1 MNRRT
6 LIAAVLAGGLTLAAA
21 AVGVAY
27 FVVFA
32 GSSPQKLA
40 LSSPTPTASGTP
52 TASASAGIGAGNW
65 TVASGSV
72 AGYRVREQ
80 LASLSAPSDA
90 VGRTSSISGSVTITE
105 SGTAY
110 TVSAT
115 SITVN
120 VNTLTSDRSMRDQ
133 RIHQMGLESD
143 RYPTATFVLTTPID
157 LPAGATTGQVV
168 NVSAIGQLTVHG
180 VTRTV
185 TIPIQAR
192 LTGTQVEIAGSITF
206 PFSEFGMTPPS
217 IGGFVTVQDNATM
230 EFDLKFT
237 QKGA

>member
-1 MNRRT
+1 VSNRAT
-6 LIAAVLAGGLTLAAA
+6 LIAALVVGALAVGATG
-21 AVGVAY
+21 VGVAY

-40 LSSPTPTASGTP
+40 LSSPTPTANGSP
-52 TASASAGIGAGNW
+52 TASAGLGAGTW
-65 TVASGSV
+65 TVVPGSV

-80 LASLSAPSDA
+80 LASLPAPSDA
-90 VGRTSSISGSVTITE
+90 VGRTSSVSGTVTISQ

-110 TVSAT
+110 TVSAA
-115 SITVN
+115 SLTVN

-143 RYPTATFVLTTPID
+143 RHPTSTFVLTTPIV
-157 LPAGATTGQVV
+157 LPVAATTGQIVD
-168 NVSAIGQLTVHG
+168 VSATGQLMIHG
-180 VTRTV
+180 VTKTM

-192 LTGTQVEIAGSITF
+192 LNGTQIELAGSISF

-217 IGGFVTVQDNATM
+217 IGGFVTVQQNATM
-230 EFDLKFT
+230 EFDVKLA

>member
-1 MNRRT
+1 VSNRTT
-6 LIAAVLAGGLTLAAA
+6 LIAALVVGALAVGATG
-21 AVGVAY
+21 VGVAY

-40 LSSPTPTASGTP
+40 LSSPTPTATGSST
-52 TASASAGIGAGNW
+52 ASAGIGAGTW

-90 VGRTSSISGSVTITE
+90 VGRTSSVSGTVTISQSGST
-105 SGTAY
+105 Y
-110 TVSAT
+110 TVSAA
-115 SITVN
+115 SLTVN

-143 RYPTATFVLTTPID
+143 RYPTSTFVLSTPIV
-157 LPAGATTGQVV
+157 LPAAATTGQIVD
-168 NVSAIGQLTVHG
+168 VSATGQLMIHG
-180 VTRTV
+180 VTKTV

-192 LTGTQVEIAGSITF
+192 LNGTQIELAGSITF

-217 IGGFVTVQDNATM
+217 IGGFVTVQQNATM
-230 EFDLKFT
+230 EFDVKLA